1 MGNMGNMP
9 FRQQVSYIFKFF
21 SHFFQAA
28 MANIGNLGN
37 MASIQQVKDMFK
49 YFHNVSQA
57 AMGNMGTMNNI
68 GAIQQVKS
76 FFLFISSTLFL
87 GCHGQPGH
95 GQCGTERVDPVV

>member
-1 MGNMGNMP
+1 
-9 FRQQVSYIFKFF
+9 
-21 SHFFQAA
+21 
-28 MANIGNLGN
+28 MASIGNLGN

-76 FFLFISSTLFL
+76 FLYLLVQPFFL
-87 GCHGQPGH
+87 GCHGQHGH
-95 GQCGTERVDPVV
+95 GQYGTERVDPVV

>member
-1 MGNMGNMP
+1 
-9 FRQQVSYIFKFF
+9 
-21 SHFFQAA
+21 

-76 FFLFISSTLFL
+76 FFLFISSTLFY
-87 GCHGQPGH
+87 HGLCLKGKPWSCGH
-95 GQCGTERVDPVV
+95 PVG